1 MSMTKNQPAFD
12 RMMEA
17 ARLNDDLNDER
28 YVEELYLNSRKSA
41 LPKEEKQPRETAHNT
56 PKK

>member
-1 MSMTKNQPAFD
+1 MTKNQPAFD

-28 YVEELYLNSRKSA
+28 YAEELYLNSRKSA